1 MANDKKVS
9 EIIDIISE
17 MIIKHLEGSKESQCE
32 GEEESLQVA

>member
-17 MIIKHLEGSKESQCE
+17 MIIKHLEDSKKNQYE